1 MKCPKC
7 GVVLVKTLPNQ
18 KIISMDNNV
27 YYAIPITYFEY
38 SMKKGKVLRK
48 AFMCPV
54 CGCVLI
60 DKRFEEGDSDG

>member
-7 GVVLVKTLPNQ
+7 SVKLVKALPNQ
-18 KIISMDNNV
+18 KIITFDENV
-27 YYAIPITYFEY
+27 AIAIPIAYFEY

-54 CGCVLI
+54 CGSILV
-60 DKRFEEGDSDG
+60 DKRFEEE